1 MRSRL
6 LALGF
11 LALAVLGPPAPA
23 RAHGL
28 AGKRFF
34 PATLAIED
42 PFVADELS
50 LPSVL
55 HLKGPAGKETSLGAE
70 LAKTIT
76 PNLGLSIE
84 GEYTFLNPSDPEKRS
99 TSGFANPELAL
110 KYSFFKSDDHE
121 AILSLSLGWEIG
133 GAGDKDV
140 GAESFHVLSPALLFG
155 KGLGDLPDTL
165 AYLRPL
171 AVTGIVGAEVPLTSK
186 EGNSLTYGVAIAYS
200 LPYLQQFVR
209 DIGIP
214 AGAGRFFPVVELLLK
229 TPIDGEERWKTT
241 GTVNPGLIWAGKFVE
256 VGVEAVIPINTLTGK
271 SVGVQALL
279 HFFLDDLYPAVFRP
293 IFGQP

>member
-1 MRSRL
+1 MVAVLRL
-6 LALGF
+6 LVLC
-11 LALAVLGPPAPA
+11 LAVLASPVLSA
-23 RAHGL
+23 AHGL

-34 PATLAIED
+34 PATLTIED

-50 LPSVL
+50 LPSVS
-55 HLKGPAGKETSLGAE
+55 HIKGPEGTETSVGAE

-84 GEYTFLNPSDPEKRS
+84 GEYTFLDPGDSEEGS

-110 KYSFFKSDDHE
+110 KYSFFKSDPHE
-121 AILSLSLGWEIG
+121 AILSLSLAWEIG
-133 GAGDKDV
+133 DV
-140 GAESFHVLSPALLFG
+140 GDQSIGAASFQTLSPALLFG
-155 KGLGDLPDTL
+155 KGLGDLPDSL

-171 AVTGIVGAEVPLTSK
+171 AVTGIFGAEVPLSSQ
-186 EGNSLTYGVAIAYS
+186 EGNALTYGIAIEYS
-200 LPYLQQFVR
+200 LPYLQQFVK

-214 AGAGRFFPVVELLLK
+214 PAAGRIFPVVELLFN
-229 TPIDGEERWKTT
+229 TPIDGEEKWKTT

-256 VGVEAVIPINTLTGK
+256 VGVEAVIPINDRTGK
-271 SVGVQALL
+271 NVGVRALL

-293 IFGQP
+293 LFP